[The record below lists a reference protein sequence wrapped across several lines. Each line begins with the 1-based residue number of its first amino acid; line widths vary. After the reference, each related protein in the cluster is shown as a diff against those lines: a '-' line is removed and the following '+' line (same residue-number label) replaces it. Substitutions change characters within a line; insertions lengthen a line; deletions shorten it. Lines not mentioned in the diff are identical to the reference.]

1 MLDAGDG
8 QPVIWGAAGRDQHIS
23 CPHRLAGCE
32 PQRMWVLERRA
43 RLDDAGAGFFHV
55 RRIGGLQSRD
65 LLVLVGNEGRPVE
78 RCGGYRPAEAG
89 RVPDLVMDVRG
100 INQKLFRHAA
110 ADHAGTAHPVLFGKH
125 DARTMAGGDPGG
137 THATRTSS
145 DDEQIDVELSH
156 GHPAR
161 ILFLTRF
168 LHANRHPLRS
178 KTLWNLTRFLHA
190 NRHPLRS
197 KTL

>member
-1 MLDAGDG
+1 
-8 QPVIWGAAGRDQHIS
+8 
-23 CPHRLAGCE
+23 
-32 PQRMWVLERRA
+32 
-43 RLDDAGAGFFHV
+43 
-55 RRIGGLQSRD
+55 
-65 LLVLVGNEGRPVE
+65 
-78 RCGGYRPAEAG
+78 G

-137 THATRTSS
+137 AHATRTST

-161 ILFLTRF
+161 MLFLTRF

-178 KTLWNLTRFLHA
+178 KTLWILTRFLHA

-197 KTL
+197 KTLWILTRFFTRTVIHFARKRYGNYISLPRLRISARNSPLTVSAKTCAH